1 MRISDLKARPLFGV
15 TLLFCMLFAGYLGT
29 AGAVKA
35 RAAAPK
41 QPESLRQ
48 LDASVISL
56 KFFSTPT
63 SAVVPNPMRAYN
75 KDFIRADTHYIWWEL
90 QLNTKAKRDKT
101 VRLFIKAIWQRPNGT
116 EIRQSQTVNI
126 GPNIEHPCL
135 AAGWGSTKKGTWLPG
150 TYRVEI
156 LIDDIRVAMG
166 SFEVFEKLLK

>member
-15 TLLFCMLFAGYLGT
+15 TLLFCIIFAGYLGI
-29 AGAVKA
+29 GEAVKA

-41 QPESLRQ
+41 EPESLRQ
-48 LDASVISL
+48 LSASVVGL

-75 KDFIRADTHYIWWEL
+75 KDFIRGDTHYIWWEL
-90 QLNTKAKRDKT
+90 QLNTQGKREKT

-116 EIRQSQTVNI
+116 EIRQAQTVNI

-135 AAGWGSTKKGTWLPG
+135 AAGWGSAKKGTWLPG

-156 LIDDIRVAMG
+156 LIDDIRVARG